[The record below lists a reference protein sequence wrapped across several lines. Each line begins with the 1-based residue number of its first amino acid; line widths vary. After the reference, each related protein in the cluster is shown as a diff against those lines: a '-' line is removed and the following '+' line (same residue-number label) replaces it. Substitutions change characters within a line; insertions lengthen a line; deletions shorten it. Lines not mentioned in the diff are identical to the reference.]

1 MVKIYL
7 PRGGET
13 GSRLDPHR
21 VAAAP
26 LGHGE
31 TVLVV
36 EDDPDVRALT
46 KSMLTNL
53 GYLVLT
59 AKDAWVGINALTAEV
74 PVDLNLSDVVLPGGL
89 SGAAISPRVRGAF
102 GGM

>member
-1 MVKIYL
+1 
-7 PRGGET
+7 
-13 GSRLDPHR
+13 
-21 VAAAP
+21 
-26 LGHGE
+26 
-31 TVLVV
+31 
-36 EDDPDVRALT
+36 
-46 KSMLTNL
+46 MLTNL

-89 SGAAISPRVRGAF
+89 SGAAISPRVQGAF